1 MSRHT
6 LLALI
11 AAFLLLFSA
20 ATFSQSQYDIVLH
33 NGRVIDPETSFDAV
47 RDVGIRNGQIVGIS
61 EQPLSGKRVIDASGL
76 VVAPGFID
84 LHQHDL
90 SPDGMR
96 LKAMDGV
103 TTALE
108 LEIGP
113 PDVRKFLEEHR
124 NQSLLNYGT
133 TASQPWARAYAF
145 DAQPK
150 PGELIPSSGD
160 DTNKPA
166 TAEQIQRMQQRL
178 RDQMDAGGLGIGMGI
193 QYTPGASRTE
203 IIEMFRVAAERNMP
217 VFVHMRGDRV
227 ESVSEVI
234 AAAAVTGAPLHIVHI
249 NSSCLREAPECLRMV
264 AGARA
269 RGLDVTTEAY
279 PYIAGMTQINSALFN
294 PGWQEKTDSNYSD
307 LMIPGTGERLTK
319 ERFDELHA
327 SPKPQL
333 VIMFNNKQSVVDGI
347 IENPLVIIASDGA
360 SGHPRDAGT
369 FGRVYDEYV
378 RQRGTLTL
386 MEAVRKMSYMPA
398 VRLEKSTPQAHNKGR
413 LQVGADADVIIFDPK
428 TFKDQ
433 STFEKPNTPS
443 IGVRYLL
450 VNGTLVVDGG
460 KLVDGVNPGKAITS
474 KPQKYQQSPHE

>member
-1 MSRHT
+1 MLRQQVSVI
-6 LLALI
+6 LVVLAGLTC
-11 AAFLLLFSA
+11 AAVAFGQ
-20 ATFSQSQYDIVLH
+20 TQYDLVLH
-33 NGRVIDPETSFDAV
+33 NGRVVDPETSLDAI
-47 RDVGIRNGQIVGIS
+47 RDVGIRNGQIVAIS
-61 EQPLSGKRVIDASGL
+61 EQALSGKRVIDATSL

-90 SPDGMR
+90 SPEGIK

-113 PDVRKFLEEHR
+113 PDVDAFLKEHSGT
-124 NQSLLNYGT
+124 SLLNYGT
-133 TASQPWARAYAF
+133 TASHPWARAYAF

-160 DTNKPA
+160 NTNNPA

-178 RDQMDAGGLGIGMGI
+178 RDQIDAGGLGIGMGI

-203 IIEMFRVAAERNMP
+203 IIEMFRVAAERDMP

-249 NSSCLREAPECLRMV
+249 NSSCLREAPECMRMV

-294 PGWQEKTDSNYSD
+294 PGWQEKILATYSD
-307 LMIPGTGERLTK
+307 IMIPGTGERLTK
-319 ERFDELHA
+319 ERFDALHA

-333 VIMFNNKQSVVDGI
+333 VIIFNNSQTVVDGI
-347 IENPLVIIASDGA
+347 IENPLVMIAADGA
-360 SGHPRDAGT
+360 PGHPRNAGT
-369 FGRVYDEYV
+369 FGRVYDRYV
-378 RQRGTLTL
+378 RQRGTLTV

-398 VRLEKSTPQAHNKGR
+398 VRLENSTPQARNKGR
-413 LQVGADADVIIFDPK
+413 LQVGADADVVVFDPK
-428 TFKDQ
+428 TFRDQ
-433 STFEKPNTPS
+433 STFEKPNVPS
-443 IGVRYLL
+443 VGVRYLL
-450 VNGTLVVDGG
+450 VNGTPVVDGG
-460 KLVDGVNPGKAITS
+460 VLVSGVKPGKAITS
-474 KPQKYQQSPHE
+474 QPLAARQ

>member
-1 MSRHT
+1 
-6 LLALI
+6 
-11 AAFLLLFSA
+11 
-20 ATFSQSQYDIVLH
+20 
-33 NGRVIDPETSFDAV
+33 VIDPETSLDAV
-47 RDVGIRNGQIVGIS
+47 RDVGIRDGQIMAIS
-61 EQPLSGKRVIDASGL
+61 AQALAGKRVIDATGL

-90 SPDGMR
+90 SPEGMR

-113 PDVRKFLEEHR
+113 PDVRKFFDER
-124 NQSLLNYGT
+124 QGKSLLNFGT
-133 TASQPWARAYAF
+133 TASHPWARAYAF
-145 DAQPK
+145 DVQPK
-150 PGELIPSSGD
+150 QGELIPSSGD

-178 RDQMDAGGLGIGMGI
+178 HEQIDAGGLGVGMGI
-193 QYTPGASRTE
+193 QYTPGASWTE
-203 IIEMFRVAAERNMP
+203 IIEMFRVAAERDMP

-269 RGLDVTTEAY
+269 QGLDVTTESY

-294 PGWQEKTDSNYSD
+294 PGWQEKILATYSD
-307 LMIPGTGERLTK
+307 IMIPGTGERLTK
-319 ERFDELHA
+319 ERFEELHA
-327 SPKPQL
+327 SPKAQL
-333 VIMFNNKQSVVDGI
+333 VIIFNNSQTVVDGI
-347 IENPLVIIASDGA
+347 IENPLVMIASDGA
-360 SGHPRDAGT
+360 PGHPRNAGT
-369 FGRVYDEYV
+369 YGRFYNMYV
-378 RQRGTLTL
+378 RERGTVTL
-386 MEAVRKMSYMPA
+386 LEAVRKMSYMPA
-398 VRLEKSTPQAHNKGR
+398 VRLEKSTPQARKKGR
-413 LQVGADADVIIFDPK
+413 LQVGADADVVAFDPK

-433 STFEKPNTPS
+433 STFEKPNVPS
-443 IGVRYLL
+443 VGVRYLL

-460 KLVDGVNPGKAITS
+460 SLVDGVNPGKTITS
-474 KPQKYQQSPHE
+474 QLSK

>member
-1 MSRHT
+1 MPQNRLSP
-6 LLALI
+6 LIIAL
-11 AAFLLLFSA
+11 LLLFSA
-20 ATFSQSQYDIVLH
+20 TAFPQAQYDLVLH
-33 NGRVIDPETSFDAV
+33 NGRVIDPETSLDAV
-47 RDVGIRNGQIVGIS
+47 RDVGISGGRIVAIS
-61 EQPLSGKRVIDASGL
+61 EQPLTGKRVIDAAGL
-76 VVAPGFID
+76 IVAPGFID

-90 SPDGMR
+90 TLEGMR

-113 PDVRKFLEEHR
+113 PDVSKFLEEHQ
-124 NQSLLNYGT
+124 NKSLLNYGT

-145 DAQPK
+145 NIQPK
-150 PGELIPSSGD
+150 QGELIPSSGD

-166 TAEQIQRMQQRL
+166 TTEQVQRMQQRL
-178 RDQMDAGGLGIGMGI
+178 REQIDAGGLGVGMGI

-203 IIEMFRVAAERNMP
+203 IIEMFRVSAERDMP

-249 NSSCLREAPECLRMV
+249 NSGCLREAPECLRMV

-269 RGLDVTTEAY
+269 RGLDVTTESY

-294 PGWQEKTDSNYSD
+294 PGWQEKILATYSD
-307 LMIPGTGERLTK
+307 IMIPGTGERLTK

-333 VIMFNNKQSVVDGI
+333 VVIFNNSQTVVDGI
-347 IENPLVIIASDGA
+347 IENPLVMIASDGA

-369 FGRVYDEYV
+369 FGRVYDQYV
-378 RQRGTLTL
+378 RQRGTLTV

-398 VRLEKSTPQAHNKGR
+398 VRLEKSTLQARKKGR
-413 LQVGADADVIIFDPK
+413 LQVGADADVVVFDPK
-428 TFKDQ
+428 IFKDQ
-433 STFEKPNTPS
+433 STFEKPNVPS

-450 VNGTLVVDGG
+450 VNGTPVVDGG
-460 KLVDGVNPGKAITS
+460 KLAGGVMAGKAITS
-474 KPQKYQQSPHE
+474 SSGH

>member
-1 MSRHT
+1 MSQLKPCALLT
-6 LLALI
+6 ALLLLA
-11 AAFLLLFSA
+11 APA
-20 ATFSQSQYDIVLH
+20 FSQAQYDLVLH
-33 NGRVIDPETSFDAV
+33 NGRVIDPETSFDAI
-47 RDVGIRNGQIVGIS
+47 RDVGIRGGEVVAIS
-61 EQPLSGKRVIDASGL
+61 EQQLSGKRVIDATGL

-90 SPDGMR
+90 SPEGMR

-113 PDVRKFLEEHR
+113 PDVTQFLKEHNGR
-124 NQSLLNYGT
+124 SLLNYGT
-133 TASQPWARAYAF
+133 SASQPWARAVVMG
-145 DAQPK
+145 QQSE
-150 PGELIPSSGD
+150 PGQLIPPSGD
-160 DTNKPA
+160 ATNKPA
-166 TAEQIQRMQQRL
+166 TPEQIQRMQQRL
-178 RDQMDAGGLGIGMGI
+178 RDQITAGGLGVGMGI
-193 QYTPGASRTE
+193 QYTPGTSRTE
-203 IIEMFRVAAERNMP
+203 IIEMFRVAAERNIP

-234 AAAAVTGAPLHIVHI
+234 AAAAVSGAPLHIVHI

-294 PGWQEKTDSNYSD
+294 PGWQEKIQATYSD
-307 LMIPGTGERLTK
+307 IMIPGTGERLTK

-333 VIMFNNKQSVVDGI
+333 VIIFNNSQTVVDGI
-347 IENPLVIIASDGA
+347 LENPLVMVASDGA
-360 SGHPRDAGT
+360 PGHPRDAGT
-369 FGRVYDEYV
+369 YGRFYNAYV
-378 RQRGTLTL
+378 RERQTVTLI
-386 MEAVRKMSYMPA
+386 EAIRKMSYMPA
-398 VRLEKSTPQAHNKGR
+398 VRLEKSTPQARKKGR
-413 LQVGADADVIIFDPK
+413 LQVGADADVVVFDPK

-433 STFEKPNTPS
+433 STFEKPNVSS

-450 VNGTLVVDGG
+450 VNGAVVVDSG
-460 KLVDGVNPGKAITS
+460 KMVEDVNPGKAITS
-474 KPQKYQQSPHE
+474 RTAQ